1 MRVPCFV
8 RVIGVLS
15 VFSCLCSLIPMTIRY
30 LSEER
35 SSLSYLT
42 PTAIMTLLE
51 TDLDTRVSTYD
62 ELNAVLEEY
71 GVRSCSRLSVHFLT
85 CLTPAASVSPF
96 EFGPIWWWWL
106 NTFYFEH
113 EIHIFWRRGIL
124 SSEQRRV
131 GVSTYSLYLDY
142 YNFALRIDPQT
153 NYGRERQGELFDGYP
168 VRMK

>member
-1 MRVPCFV
+1 MRVPCFI
-8 RVIGVLS
+8 RVIGVLAA
-15 VFSCLCSLIPMTIRY
+15 VSCLCSLTPMTIRY

-42 PTAIMTLLE
+42 PTAIITLLE
-51 TDLDTRVSTYD
+51 TDLDTRVSTVE
-62 ELNAVLEEY
+62 ELNAVLKEY
-71 GVRSCSRLSVHFLT
+71 GVTSCSRLSVDFLT
-85 CLTPAASVSPF
+85 CFTPAASVSPF
-96 EFGPIWWWWL
+96 EFGPSWWWVL

-113 EIHIFWRRGIL
+113 EIQMFWRRGHL

-142 YNFALRIDPQT
+142 YNFFLRIDPQT
-153 NYGRERQGELFDGYP
+153 DYGRERQGELFDGYP